1 MTGSSTLVDI
11 SAVLDRELT
20 PAQRAAVLD
29 PATEVLAIACAGSG
43 KSRTL
48 AFRIARLVAERVDP
62 RGIVA
67 FTFTEKAAES
77 IKLRVSRALTAVGL
91 DPTILGAMYV
101 GTIHS
106 YCKDLLGAMDATYR
120 QYEVLDENR
129 LKLYLI
135 SRYPQLEIRALRDA
149 RSTPPRGRPPYFKVI
164 REVADAWTI
173 ANEEML
179 DLDRIATLDPSLGR
193 VLRNISNGL
202 DRDRFIDF
210 TLMIRRV
217 VEALERHDPAVER
230 VVSSISHL
238 MVDEYQD
245 VNAVQEH
252 LVRELHARGA
262 HLFVAGDDDQS
273 IFAFRGCDV
282 SYILGFETRYPAS
295 HRHDLTHN
303 FRSTEAIVDTA
314 ESFAAAE
321 LGATRLTKNPTA
333 DTPAGPRDYRLL
345 WFNDRQGEAVWV
357 AGMIESLLGT
367 EYVERDGLV
376 RGLTPA
382 DFAILM
388 RSTRMDEQGNGG
400 ARHAAFTTA
409 LEHARGGQGIPYSLE
424 AAGGIFDR
432 PHVAVLRDT
441 FELLRNGNPTRADA
455 RAHFDSAVVPVFAN
469 ARFEDFAR
477 VLAEW
482 GRLIHTPP
490 GGTRRRVYPQ
500 RLLHDILNAFA
511 LHETP
516 LDDGMMHDLGVFS
529 RILQDIETVYL
540 SIDSADRFVDLLNF
554 LQNIAETGYDAAT
567 DQLLRRPDAVTVATV
582 HKMKG
587 LEFPV
592 VFIVDVEA
600 HRFPKNNSSYAGWLP
615 SMLLQTPVGRG
626 AYHTTR
632 PEEARL
638 FYTAMTRAE
647 RYLYI
652 SGCENLPGGRRTRQ
666 RSPFVLRLSNPE
678 ISTSPIGMPAG
689 LRPHAPVRR
698 IDETIMPTTYSD
710 IRYYLRCP
718 RDYQFRKSFGFS
730 PPITEMFGY
739 GSTVHASVGKLHE
752 EFGNA
757 VPTEDDAERV
767 LRRTFHLKH
776 IPESRDPVNRPGGYE
791 NAREAGVGIL
801 RRYARDYSDDFAR
814 ERQVE
819 VRFEIPVT
827 QAVITGAI
835 DLLIRY
841 DQHDQIIDAWVIDF
855 KTMEGGPSPT
865 DNEEL
870 DWTEMS
876 LQVQLYAKA
885 AREVLGE
892 NARTG
897 AVHLLKDGQRVTVP
911 VDDAAVAAAVA
922 NVEWAVNRILAGD
935 FPMRPQPEKCEACDF
950 QALCPQRAEDFETA
964 TMPPPIHLPDPL
976 GHRLARAFSQFQA

>member
-1 MTGSSTLVDI
+1 VTDI
-11 SAVLDRELT
+11 GQILAAELT
-20 PAQRAAVLD
+20 PAQRAA
-29 PATEVLAIACAGSG
+29 ATDASPEVLAIACAGSG

-48 AFRIARLVAERVDP
+48 AFRIARLVAEGVDP

-77 IKLRVSRALTAVGL
+77 IKLRVSRALAAVGF
-91 DPTILGAMYV
+91 DPTLLGAMYV

-106 YCKDLLGAMDATYR
+106 YCKDLLGIMDATYR

-135 SRYPQLEIRALRDA
+135 SRYPQLDIRPLRDA
-149 RSTPPRGRPPYFKVI
+149 RGRPGYFRVI
-164 REVADAWTI
+164 KEVADAWTI

-179 DLDRIATLDPSLGR
+179 DLAQIAAMDAVLGT
-193 VLRNISNGL
+193 VLLNISEGL

-217 VEALERHDPAVER
+217 VEALVRRDPAVER
-230 VVSSISHL
+230 AVSTVTHL

-252 LVRELHARGA
+252 LVRELHSRGIN
-262 HLFVAGDDDQS
+262 LFVAGDDDQS

-282 SYILGFETRYPAS
+282 SFILDFEDRYPGCA
-295 HRHDLTHN
+295 RHDLTRN

-314 ESFAAAE
+314 EAFAAAE
-321 LGATRLTKNPTA
+321 LGATRMTKNPTA
-333 DTPAGPRDYRLL
+333 DTPAGPRDYRNL
-345 WFNDRQGEAVWV
+345 WFPDRPTEGTWV
-357 AGMIESLLGT
+357 AATIEGLLGT
-367 EYVERDGLV
+367 EYVERDGTA

-388 RSTRMDEQGNGG
+388 RSTRMDEQGG
-400 ARHAAFTTA
+400 APRHAAFTDALTTA
-409 LEHARGGQGIPYSLE
+409 RNGAGIPFSLE

-441 FELLRNGNPTRADA
+441 FGLLRDGNPTRADA
-455 RAHFDSAVVPVFAN
+455 RTHFDNQVLPFFPR
-469 ARFEDFAR
+469 ARFDDFAR

-500 RLLHDILNAFA
+500 RLLHDLLNAFA
-511 LHETP
+511 LPETH

-529 RILQDIETVYL
+529 QILQDVETVYL
-540 SIDSADRFVDLLNF
+540 SIDSARRFQELLNF
-554 LQNIAETGYDAAT
+554 LQNAAENGYDAAT
-567 DQLLRRPDAVTVATV
+567 ADVLRRPDAVTVATV
-582 HKMKG
+582 HKVKG

-592 VFIVDVEA
+592 VFIVDAEA
-600 HRFPKNNSSYAGWLP
+600 QRFPKRNSSYSGWLP
-615 SMLLQTPVGRG
+615 DALLQAPIARG

-632 PEEARL
+632 AEEARL

-647 RYLYI
+647 RFLYI
-652 SGCENLPGGRRTRQ
+652 SGCENLPGGRRPRAP
-666 RSPFVLRLSNPE
+666 SPFTLRLTNAE
-678 ISTSPIGMPAG
+678 IGTDPNAATLG
-689 LRPHAPVRR
+689 LSPHAEARR
-698 IDETIMPTTYSD
+698 IDETIVPTTYSE

-718 RDYQFRKSFGFS
+718 RDFQFRKSFGFS
-730 PPITEMFGY
+730 PPIGEMFGF
-739 GSTVHASVGKLHE
+739 GSSIHAAVGKLHQDYAA
-752 EFGNA
+752 A
-757 VPTEDDAERV
+757 VPTEDEAEVV
-767 LRRTFHLKH
+767 LRQMFHLKH
-776 IPESRDPVNRPGGYE
+776 VPESRDPVNRPGGYE

-801 RRYARDYSDDFAR
+801 RRYAHDYADDFTH

-827 QAVITGAI
+827 HAVITGSI
-835 DLLIRY
+835 DLLLRY
-841 DQHDQIIDAWVIDF
+841 DQDDNIVDAWVIDF
-855 KTMEGGPSPT
+855 KTMEGGPDPT
-865 DNEEL
+865 DNEKL

-892 NARTG
+892 NAQTG
-897 AVHLLKDGQRVTVP
+897 AVHLLKDGQRVEVP
-911 VDDAAVAAAVA
+911 VDDAALDAAVG
-922 NVEWAVNRILAGD
+922 NVEWAVDRILDAD
-935 FPMRPQPEKCEACDF
+935 FPMRPHPDKCDSCDF
-950 QALCPQRAEDFETA
+950 QALCPQRAAAFKVT
-964 TMPPPIHLPDPL
+964 TLPPEIHMPDPL
-976 GHRLARAFSQFQA
+976 PDTRARAFSEYDP

>member
-1 MTGSSTLVDI
+1 MIDI
-11 SAVLDRELT
+11 RAVLDAELT
-20 PAQRAAVLD
+20 PAQRAAAAD
-29 PATEVLAIACAGSG
+29 PSAEVLAIACAGSG

-48 AFRIARLVAERVDP
+48 AFRIARLVAEGVDP

-77 IKLRVSRALTAVGL
+77 IKLRVSRALFAVGI
-91 DPTILGAMYV
+91 DPTVLGAMYV

-135 SRYPQLEIRALRDA
+135 SRYPQLCIKPLRDA
-149 RSTPPRGRPPYFKVI
+149 RGSPRYFQLI
-164 REVADAWTI
+164 REVAAAWTL

-179 DLDRIATLDPSLGR
+179 DFGQIAQLDAELGD
-193 VLRNISNGL
+193 VLQHISAGL
-202 DRDRFIDF
+202 ERDRFIDF

-217 VEALERHDPAVER
+217 VEALARRNPAVER
-230 VVSSISHL
+230 VVSTVTHL

-252 LVRELHARGA
+252 LVRELHSRGTN
-262 HLFVAGDDDQS
+262 LFVAGDDDQS

-282 SYILGFETRYPAS
+282 SYILDFEGRYPGCA
-295 HRHDLTHN
+295 RHNLTHN
-303 FRSTEAIVDTA
+303 FRSTVAIVDTA
-314 ESFAAAE
+314 EAFAAAE
-321 LGATRLTKNPTA
+321 LGATRLAKNPTA
-333 DTPAGPRDYRLL
+333 DTPPGPRDYRNL
-345 WFNDRQGEAVWV
+345 WFPDRPTEAAWV
-357 AGMIESLLGT
+357 AHMIESLLGT
-367 EYVERDGLV
+367 EYVERDGSV

-388 RSTRMDEQGNGG
+388 RSTRMDEAGG
-400 ARHAAFTTA
+400 APRHAAFTDALATA
-409 LEHARGGQGIPYSLE
+409 RRGDGIPFSLE

-441 FELLRNGNPTRADA
+441 FELLRAGNPSRADA
-455 RAHFDSAVVPVFAN
+455 RTHFDHVVPLFPLAQ
-469 ARFEDFAR
+469 FDDFAR
-477 VLAEW
+477 VLSEW

-500 RLLHDILNAFA
+500 LLLHDLLNAFA
-511 LHETP
+511 IPETN

-529 RILQDIETVYL
+529 RILQDVETVYL
-540 SIDSADRFVDLLNF
+540 SIDSARRFQELLNF
-554 LQNIAETGYDAAT
+554 LQNVAENGYDAAT
-567 DQLLRRPDAVTVATV
+567 DDVLRRPDAVTVATV

-592 VFIVDVEA
+592 VFIVDAEA
-600 HRFPKNNSSYAGWLP
+600 QRFPKNNSSYSGWLP
-615 SMLLQTPVGRG
+615 PSLLQGPIGRG

-632 PEEARL
+632 DEEARL

-647 RYLYI
+647 RYLYV
-652 SGCENLPGGRRTRQ
+652 SGCEQLPGGRRRRAPSTF
-666 RSPFVLRLSNPE
+666 SLRLAHPE
-678 ISTSPIGMPAG
+678 VSDDPARLPAG
-689 LRPHAPVRR
+689 LTPHAQLRR
-698 IDETIMPTTYSD
+698 IDETIVPTTYSE

-730 PPITEMFGY
+730 PPITEMFGF
-739 GSTVHASVGKLHE
+739 GSTIHAAVGKLHE
-752 EFGNA
+752 RFAAA
-757 VPTEDDAERV
+757 VPSEDDAEAV
-767 LRRTFHLKH
+767 LRQMFHLKH
-776 IPESRDPVNRPGGYE
+776 VPESRDPTNRPGGYE
-791 NAREAGVGIL
+791 NARESGAQIL
-801 RRYARDYSDDFAR
+801 RRYARDYADDFTR

-819 VRFEIPVT
+819 VRFEIPVS
-827 QAVITGAI
+827 QAVITGSI
-835 DLLIRY
+835 DLLLRY
-841 DQHDQIIDAWVIDF
+841 DQNDEIVDAWVVDF
-855 KTMEGGPSPT
+855 KTMEGGPDPT
-865 DNEEL
+865 DNEGL

-897 AVHLLKDGQRVTVP
+897 AVHLLKDGQRVEVP
-911 VDDAAVAAAVA
+911 VDDAALDAAVG
-922 NVEWAVNRILAGD
+922 NVEWAVARILDSD
-935 FPMRPQPEKCEACDF
+935 FPMRPHPEKCDACDF
-950 QALCPQRAEDFETA
+950 QALCPQRDGSFKVNDL
-964 TMPPPIHLPDPL
+964 PPEIHLPEPL
-976 GHRLARAFSQFQA
+976 CAGQARSFSQYQP

>member
-1 MTGSSTLVDI
+1 MIDI
-11 SAVLDRELT
+11 EDVLAAQLT
-20 PAQRAAVLD
+20 AAQRDAALD
-29 PATEVLAIACAGSG
+29 PASEVLAIACAGSG

-48 AFRIARLVAERVDP
+48 AYRIARLVAGDVDP

-77 IKLRVSRALTAVGL
+77 IKLRVSGALSAVGI
-91 DPTILGAMYV
+91 DATILGAMYV

-135 SRYPQLEIRALRDA
+135 SRYQELELKALRDA
-149 RSTPPRGRPPYFKVI
+149 RGERRYFKLI

-179 DLDRIATLDPSLGR
+179 DLDEVFRLERTLGT
-193 VLRNISNGL
+193 VLRNISAGL

-217 VEALERHDPAVER
+217 VEALDRHDPSVER
-230 VVSSISHL
+230 VVSSITHL

-252 LVRELHARGA
+252 LVRELHGRGA
-262 HLFVAGDDDQS
+262 DLFVAGDDDQS

-282 SYILGFETRYPAS
+282 SYILDFESRYPDCR
-295 HRHDLTHN
+295 RHDLTHN
-303 FRSTEAIVDTA
+303 FRSTAAIVDTA
-314 ESFAAAE
+314 EAFAAAE

-333 DTPAGPRDYRLL
+333 DTPARPRDYRVL
-345 WFNDRQGEAVWV
+345 WFPDRATEAEWM

-367 EYVERDGLV
+367 KFVERDGAA

-388 RSTRMDEQGNGG
+388 RSTRMDEQGG
-400 ARHAAFTTA
+400 APRQAAFTDA
-409 LEHARGGQGIPYSLE
+409 LAQARGGDGIPFSLE

-441 FELLRNGNPTRADA
+441 FELLRAGNPTRADA
-455 RAHFDSAVVPVFAN
+455 KAHFDNSVLPVFPR
-469 ARFEDFAR
+469 ARFDDITR

-482 GRLIHTPP
+482 GRLLHTPA

-500 RLLHDILNAFA
+500 RLLQDLLNAFA
-511 LHETP
+511 LPETD

-529 RILQDIETVYL
+529 RILQDVETVYL
-540 SIDSADRFVDLLNF
+540 SIDSARRFQALLNF
-554 LQNIAETGYDAAT
+554 LQNVAENGYDAAT
-567 DQLLRRPDAVTVATV
+567 DDILRRPDAVTVATV
-582 HKMKG
+582 HKVKG

-592 VFIVDVEA
+592 VFVVDVEA
-600 HRFPKNNSSYAGWLP
+600 LRFPKKNSNYSGWLP
-615 SMLLQTPVGRG
+615 PSLLQVPIGRG

-632 PEEARL
+632 AEEARL

-647 RYLYI
+647 RYLYV
-652 SGCENLPGGRRTRQ
+652 SGCENLPGGKRARQ
-666 RSPFVLRLSNPE
+666 QSPFALRLAHTE
-678 ISTSPIGMPAG
+678 ITADPHG
-689 LRPHAPVRR
+689 LPSGVSPHAERRR
-698 IDETIMPTTYSD
+698 IDETIVPTTYSE

-718 RDYQFRKSFGFS
+718 RDYRFRKTFGFS
-730 PPITEMFGY
+730 PPITEMFGF

-752 EFGNA
+752 RFAEA
-757 VPTEDDAERV
+757 VPTEDDAEAIARA
-767 LRRTFHLKH
+767 TFHLKH

-791 NAREAGVGIL
+791 NARESAVGIL
-801 RRYARDYSDDFAR
+801 RRYARDYADDFAH

-819 VRFEIPVT
+819 VRFEVPVT
-827 QAVITGAI
+827 QAVITGSI
-835 DLLIRY
+835 DLLLRY
-841 DQHDQIIDAWVIDF
+841 DQDENIVDAWVVDF
-855 KTMEGGPSPT
+855 KTMEGGPDPT

-885 AREVLGE
+885 APEVLGE

-911 VDDAAVAAAVA
+911 VDDAALEAAVG
-922 NVEWAVNRILAGD
+922 NVEWSVNRILAGD
-935 FPMRPQPEKCEACDF
+935 FPMRPHPEKCETCDF
-950 QALCPQRAEDFETA
+950 QALCPQRPEDFHPDGT
-964 TMPPPIHLPDPL
+964 PPEIHLPDPL
-976 GHRLARAFSQFQA
+976 GRRLARAFSQYNA

>member
-1 MTGSSTLVDI
+1 
-11 SAVLDRELT
+11 
-20 PAQRAAVLD
+20 
-29 PATEVLAIACAGSG
+29 
-43 KSRTL
+43 
-48 AFRIARLVAERVDP
+48 
-62 RGIVA
+62 
-67 FTFTEKAAES
+67 
-77 IKLRVSRALTAVGL
+77 
-91 DPTILGAMYV
+91 MYV

-135 SRYPQLEIRALRDA
+135 SRYPQLEIRPLRDA
-149 RSTPPRGRPPYFKVI
+149 RGRPAYFKVI

-179 DLDRIATLDPSLGR
+179 DLDEIARLDPSLGR
-193 VLRNISNGL
+193 VLRNISDRL
-202 DRDRFIDF
+202 DRDRFVDF
-210 TLMIRRV
+210 TLMVRRV
-217 VEALERHDPAVER
+217 VEALVGHDPAVER
-230 VVSSISHL
+230 VVSSITNL

-245 VNAVQEH
+245 VNAIQER

-262 HLFVAGDDDQS
+262 ELFVAGDDDQS

-282 SYILGFETRYPAS
+282 SYILDFEARYPGS
-295 HRHDLTHN
+295 RRHDLTHN
-303 FRSTEAIVDTA
+303 FRSTQAIVDTA
-314 ESFAAAE
+314 EAFASAE
-321 LGATRLTKNPTA
+321 LGATRLAKNPTA
-333 DTPAGPRDYRLL
+333 DTPAGPRDYRIL
-345 WFNDRQGEAVWV
+345 WFDDRPTEATWV
-357 AGMIESLLGT
+357 ANMIESLLGT
-367 EYVERDGLV
+367 EYVERDGTI

-388 RSTRMDEQGNGG
+388 RSTRMDEQGSAGP
-400 ARHAAFTTA
+400 RQAAFTSA
-409 LEHARGGQGIPYSLE
+409 LDHARNGQGIPYSLE

-455 RAHFDSAVVPVFAN
+455 RTHFDTYVVHLFPR
-469 ARFEDFAR
+469 ARFDDFAR
-477 VLAEW
+477 ILAEW
-482 GRLIHTPP
+482 GRLIHTPA

-500 RLLHDILNAFA
+500 KLLQDLLNAFA
-511 LHETP
+511 LPETP

-529 RILQDIETVYL
+529 RILQDVETVYL
-540 SIDSADRFVDLLNF
+540 SIDSANRFQELLNF
-554 LQNIAETGYDAAT
+554 LQNIAENGYDSAT
-567 DQLLRRPDAVTVATV
+567 DDILRRPDAVTVATV

-600 HRFPKNNSSYAGWLP
+600 RRFPKDNSNYSGWLP
-615 SMLLQTPVGRG
+615 PSLLQTPVSRG

-632 PEEARL
+632 AEEARL

-647 RYLYI
+647 RYLYV
-652 SGCENLPGGRRTRQ
+652 SGCEHLPGARRARQ
-666 RSPFVLRLSNPE
+666 RSPFALRLSNPE
-678 ISTSPIGMPAG
+678 ISVSPNGLPAG
-689 LRPHAPVRR
+689 LVEHAPVRR

-718 RDYQFRKSFGFS
+718 RDYRFRKSFGFS
-730 PPITEMFGY
+730 PPIAEMFGF
-739 GSTVHASVGKLHE
+739 GSTVHASVGKLHQ
-752 EFGNA
+752 EFANA
-757 VPTEDDAERV
+757 VPTEDDAENV

-801 RRYARDYSDDFAR
+801 RRYARDYSDDFAH

-827 QAVITGAI
+827 HAVITGSI
-835 DLLIRY
+835 DLLLQY
-841 DQHDQIIDAWVIDF
+841 DQNDNVVDAWVIDF
-855 KTMEGGPSPT
+855 KAMEGGPAPT

-911 VDDAAVAAAVA
+911 VDDQAVAAAVA
-922 NVEWAVNRILAGD
+922 NVEWAVNRILASD
-935 FPMRPQPEKCEACDF
+935 FPMRPHRDKCDACDF
-950 QALCPQRAEDFETA
+950 QALCPQRSEDFQTDG
-964 TMPPPIHLPDPL
+964 TPPPIHLPDPL
-976 GHRLARAFSQFQA
+976 GRLLARAFSQYEAQSR

>member
-1 MTGSSTLVDI
+1 MVMIDI
-11 SAVLDRELT
+11 GAVLEAELT
-20 PAQRAAVLD
+20 LAQREAAADLS
-29 PATEVLAIACAGSG
+29 AEVLAIACAGSG

-48 AFRIARLVAERVDP
+48 AFRIARLVAEGVDP

-77 IKLRVSRALTAVGL
+77 IKLRVSRALSVVGI
-91 DPTILGAMYV
+91 DPTVLGAMYV

-135 SRYPQLEIRALRDA
+135 SRYPQLDIRPLRDA
-149 RSTPPRGRPPYFKVI
+149 RGRPRYFQVI

-179 DLDRIATLDPSLGR
+179 DLARISQLDPQLGA
-193 VLRNISNGL
+193 VLGNISAGL

-217 VEALERHDPAVER
+217 VEALARRDPAVER
-230 VVSSISHL
+230 VVATVTHL

-252 LVRELHARGA
+252 LVRELHSRGTN
-262 HLFVAGDDDQS
+262 LFVAGDDDQS

-282 SYILGFETRYPAS
+282 THILDFEGRYPGCA
-295 HRHDLTHN
+295 RHNLTHN
-303 FRSTEAIVDTA
+303 FRSTEPIVDTA
-314 ESFAAAE
+314 EAFAAAE
-321 LGATRLTKNPTA
+321 LGATRLAKNPTA
-333 DTPAGPRDYRLL
+333 DTPPGPRDYRTL
-345 WFNDRQGEAVWV
+345 WFPDRPTEAAWV
-357 AGMIESLLGT
+357 SGMIEALLGT
-367 EYVERDGLV
+367 EYVERDGNV

-388 RSTRMDEQGNGG
+388 RSTRMGETGG
-400 ARHAAFTTA
+400 APRHAAFTDALTA
-409 LEHARGGQGIPYSLE
+409 ARGGAGIPFSLA

-441 FELLRNGNPTRADA
+441 FELLRAGNPSRGDA
-455 RAHFDSAVVPVFAN
+455 RAHFDNNVVPLFPR
-469 ARFEDFAR
+469 ARFDDFAR

-500 RLLHDILNAFA
+500 LLLQDLLNSFA
-511 LHETP
+511 LPETHF
-516 LDDGMMHDLGVFS
+516 DDGMMHDLGVFS
-529 RILQDIETVYL
+529 RILQDVETVYL
-540 SIDSADRFVDLLNF
+540 SIDSARRFEELLNF
-554 LQNIAETGYDAAT
+554 LQNVAENGYDAAT
-567 DQLLRRPDAVTVATV
+567 EDILRRPDAVTVATV
-582 HKMKG
+582 HKVKG

-592 VFIVDVEA
+592 VFIVDAEA
-600 HRFPKNNSSYAGWLP
+600 QRFPKSNSSYSGWLP
-615 SMLLQTPVGRG
+615 PGLLQDPISRG

-632 PEEARL
+632 AEEARL

-652 SGCENLPGGRRTRQ
+652 SGCENLPGGRRRRA
-666 RSPFVLRLSNPE
+666 RSPFSLRLAHPE
-678 ISTSPIGMPAG
+678 ITDDSNGLPAG
-689 LRPHAPVRR
+689 LTPHPEVRR
-698 IDETIMPTTYSD
+698 IDEMIVPTTYSE

-718 RDYQFRKSFGFS
+718 RDFRFRKSFGFS
-730 PPITEMFGY
+730 PPITEMFGF
-739 GSTVHASVGKLHE
+739 GSTIHAAVGKLHE
-752 EFGNA
+752 RYAAA
-757 VPTEDDAERV
+757 VPSEEDAEVV
-767 LRRTFHLKH
+767 LRQMFHLKH
-776 IPESRDPVNRPGGYE
+776 VPESRDPVNRPGGYE
-791 NAREAGVGIL
+791 NARESGVQIL
-801 RRYARDYSDDFAR
+801 RRYARDYADDFTR

-819 VRFEIPVT
+819 VRFEIPVS
-827 QAVITGAI
+827 QAVITGSI
-835 DLLIRY
+835 DLLLRY
-841 DQHDQIIDAWVIDF
+841 DQNDEIVDAWVVDF
-855 KTMEGGPSPT
+855 KTMEGGPDPT

-897 AVHLLKDGQRVTVP
+897 AVHLLKDGQRVEVP
-911 VDDAAVAAAVA
+911 VDDDALEAAVG
-922 NVEWAVNRILAGD
+922 NVEWAVGRILDSD
-935 FPMRPQPEKCEACDF
+935 FPMRPHPDKCDACDF
-950 QALCPQRAEDFETA
+950 QALCPQQGEQFKVNAL
-964 TMPPPIHLPDPL
+964 PPEIHLPDPL
-976 GHRLARAFSQFQA
+976 GARRARSFSQYRP

>member
-1 MTGSSTLVDI
+1 LRDI
-11 SAVLDRELT
+11 GGVLSRELT
-20 PAQRAAVLD
+20 EAQRAAVLD
-29 PATEVLAIACAGSG
+29 PTPEVLAIACAGSG

-48 AFRIARLVAERVDP
+48 AYRIARLLAEGVDA
-62 RGIVA
+62 RGVVA

-77 IKLRVSRALTAVGL
+77 IKLRVSRSLAAVGI
-91 DPTILGAMYV
+91 DPTILGAMYI

-106 YCKDLLGAMDATYR
+106 YCKDLLGAMDASYR
-120 QYEVLDENR
+120 QFEVLDENR

-135 SRYPQLEIRALRDA
+135 SRYPQLEIRPLRDA
-149 RSTPPRGRPPYFKVI
+149 RASPPYFKVI

-179 DLDRIATLDPSLGR
+179 DLAEVARLDGQLGT
-193 VLRNISNGL
+193 VLRHISDGL
-202 DRDRFIDF
+202 HRDRFIDF
-210 TLMIRRV
+210 TLMVRLV
-217 VEALERHDPAVER
+217 VEALVRHDPAVER
-230 VVSSISHL
+230 ITSTITHL

-245 VNAVQEH
+245 VNAVQEN

-262 HLFVAGDDDQS
+262 QLFVAGDDDQS

-282 SYILGFETRYPAS
+282 SYILDFQARYQGS
-295 HRHDLTHN
+295 HRHNLTHN
-303 FRSTEAIVDTA
+303 FRSTRAIVDTA
-314 ESFAAAE
+314 EGFAAAE
-321 LGATRLTKNPTA
+321 LGATRLAKNPTA
-333 DTPAGPRDYRLL
+333 DNPAGPRDYRVL
-345 WFNDRQGEAVWV
+345 WFHDRPAEARWV
-357 AGMIESLLGT
+357 ANMIESLLGT
-367 EYVERDGLV
+367 EYVERDGTI

-388 RSTRMDEQGNGG
+388 RSTRMDEQGNLGP
-400 ARHAAFTTA
+400 RHAAFTSA
-409 LEHARGGQGIPYSLE
+409 MDQARGGLGIPYSLE

-441 FELLRNGNPTRADA
+441 FELLRDGNPSRVDA
-455 RAHFDSAVVPVFAN
+455 EAHFDALVTPVFPR
-469 ARFEDFAR
+469 ARFDDFAR

-500 RLLHDILNAFA
+500 KLLQDVLNAFA
-511 LHETP
+511 LAETP
-516 LDDGMMHDLGVFS
+516 LDDGIMHDLGVFS

-540 SIDSADRFVDLLNF
+540 SIDSARRFQELLNF
-554 LQNIAETGYDAAT
+554 LQNVAENGYDAAT
-567 DQLLRRPDAVTVATV
+567 VDVLRRPDAVTVATV

-600 HRFPKNNSSYAGWLP
+600 RRFPKDNSNYLGWLP
-615 SMLLQTPVGRG
+615 PSLVQTPVSRG

-632 PEEARL
+632 AEEARL

-652 SGCENLPGGRRTRQ
+652 SGCENLPGARRARRQ
-666 RSPFVLRLSNPE
+666 SPFALRLSHPE
-678 ISTSPIGMPAG
+678 ISADPNGSPPGIV
-689 LRPHAPVRR
+689 PHPPVRR

-718 RDYQFRKSFGFS
+718 RDYRFRKSFGFS
-730 PPITEMFGY
+730 PPIAEMFGY

-752 EFGNA
+752 EFANN

-776 IPESRDPVNRPGGYE
+776 IPESRDPNRPGGYE
-791 NAREAGVGIL
+791 NAREAAVNIL

-827 QAVITGAI
+827 QAVITGSI
-835 DLLIRY
+835 DLLIHY
-841 DQHDQIIDAWVIDF
+841 DQNDNVIDAWVIDF
-855 KTMEGGPSPT
+855 KTMEGGPAPT
-865 DNEEL
+865 DNEAL

-911 VDDAAVAAAVA
+911 VDDEAVAAAVA
-922 NVEWAVNRILAGD
+922 NVEWAVNRILASD
-935 FPMRPQPEKCEACDF
+935 FPMRPHPQKCDACDF
-950 QALCPQRAEDFETA
+950 QALCPQRGEDFQTDG
-964 TMPPPIHLPDPL
+964 TPPPIRLPDPL
-976 GHRLARAFSQFQA
+976 GRRLARAFSQYEQ